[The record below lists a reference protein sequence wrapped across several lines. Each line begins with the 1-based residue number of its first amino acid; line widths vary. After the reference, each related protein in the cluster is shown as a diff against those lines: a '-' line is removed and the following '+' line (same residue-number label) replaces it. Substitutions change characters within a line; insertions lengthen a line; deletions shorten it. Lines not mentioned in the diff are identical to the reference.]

1 MSEKALMKTKRAQSI
16 EKMMSRLSPE
26 RREEVIDFI
35 EFLLNRDA
43 AGLRLKMTCNWAGGL
58 EDLRREYTSVALQ
71 HKASEWRT
79 ENAISD

>member
-26 RREEVIDFI
+26 RRAEVIDFI
-35 EFLLNRDA
+35 EFLLSKDA
-43 AGLRLKMTCNWAGGL
+43 GSQRLKMTCNWAGGL
-58 EDLRREYTSVALQ
+58 EDLREEYTSVALQ